1 MAQYRRCAASP
12 LTARSVFKHRL
23 FCILVFSAFLS
34 SAETGLYSQSDQI
47 VLLNPNNVDSVLFN
61 SSAALVVEF
70 YASWCGHC
78 VAFSPVWKNL
88 AMDTKEWKPAVDL
101 VAIDCAAEEN
111 RKTCI
116 HFGIRGYP
124 TVKFFHAYSEKDS
137 TGTSFPVHTQ
147 DMSQLRRQMISMI
160 EKHKEH
166 WPPACPPLEAASKAE
181 IDSLLESSGVEHLAL
196 VFETASSYVGREVI
210 LDLLQFDNIAVRR
223 VLNTEEELVS
233 KMSVTDFPSCHL
245 YHQGGNSS
253 RLNVPFEARTFYSYA
268 LQRLPRVVRTS
279 RPKPVTLDLIRN
291 TTEHSWRE
299 FNRTNVYMSDL
310 ESALH
315 LSLRVELA
323 SHATISKGAL
333 TALKRYVSVLAKYFP
348 GRPVVRKLLQTANA
362 WLNGLQASEL
372 QYSSFLEVLDN
383 ATEDAVLPRG
393 ESWVGCQGSQPHFR
407 KYPCSLWTLF
417 HVLTVAANSA
427 SDSRPQEVLQAMRA
441 YVKRF
446 FGCQEC
452 ASHFEGMA
460 QEGMVQVSTQSEAV
474 LWLWSRHNRVNNRL
488 AGDLSED
495 PNFPKIQW
503 PPPELCPKC
512 HGIDNGEH
520 SWQEAEVLSFLMD
533 YYSSSKIL
541 DNYLQDV
548 RPQKAGRAQGTED
561 RAARAGRDTRGRM
574 EAEARDEPTSET
586 EEDKEEEEE
595 EVLVEGEQEPGMD
608 RLAGGR
614 EGEEAAAL
622 EPPPSWEK
630 EWEHRPSIVGLRPRE
645 PQEAI
650 VDLDSFVSQL
660 YKAKGLRSS
669 RKKRAL
675 RAHRPAPEVALLPVE
690 PDDLPGE
697 QRRLQ
702 KRGLTGRYV
711 ELGGEGRRGPRR
723 PWISALALGFS
734 RLDVSLCALLYVL
747 SSLCLLAMYRCSK
760 VRGRPY
766 RGKLVLP

>member
-1 MAQYRRCAASP
+1 MAQYRRCATSP
-12 LTARSVFKHRL
+12 LTARGALKHCL
-23 FCILVFSAFLS
+23 FCTLVLFSGLLP

-47 VLLNPNNVDSVLFN
+47 VLLNPDNVESVLFN

-111 RKTCI
+111 RKTCV

-137 TGTSFPVHTQ
+137 TGASFPVHTQ
-147 DMSQLRRQMISMI
+147 DVSHLRRQMISMI

-181 IDSLLESSGVEHLAL
+181 IDSLLESSGVELLAL

-210 LDLLQFDNIAVRR
+210 LDLLQFDNITVRR
-223 VLNTEEELVS
+223 VLNTEDELVS
-233 KMSVTDFPSCHL
+233 KMAVTDFPSCYL
-245 YHQGGNSS
+245 YQGGNFS

-279 RPKPVTLDLIRN
+279 RPKPVALDLIRN
-291 TTEHSWRE
+291 VTEHPWRE

-315 LSLRVELA
+315 FSLRVELA
-323 SHATISKGAL
+323 SHATINKGAL

-348 GRPVVRKLLQTANA
+348 GRPVVRNLLQTANA
-362 WLNGLQASEL
+362 WLNGLQDSEL
-372 QYSSFLEVLDN
+372 QYNSFLEVLNN
-383 ATEDAVLPRG
+383 ATEDAVLPHG
-393 ESWVGCQGSQPHFR
+393 ERWVGCQGSQPHFR
-407 KYPCSLWTLF
+407 KYPCSMWTLF
-417 HVLTVAANSA
+417 HALTVAANSA
-427 SDSRPQEVLQAMRA
+427 SDSRPQEVLQAMRI
-441 YVKRF
+441 YVKKF
-446 FGCQEC
+446 FGCHEC

-460 QEGMVQVSTQSEAV
+460 QESMNQVKTQSEAV

-520 SWQEAEVLSFLMD
+520 SWQEPEVLSFLMD

-548 RPQKAGRAQGTED
+548 RPQEAGRAQGTED
-561 RAARAGRDTRGRM
+561 RAAQAGHDTRGRM
-574 EAEARDEPTSET
+574 EAKEGDEPTSEV
-586 EEDKEEEEE
+586 EEDKE
-595 EVLVEGEQEPGMD
+595 VLVVGEQEP
-608 RLAGGR
+608 GGR

-622 EPPPSWEK
+622 ELPPSQEK
-630 EWEHRPSIVGLRPRE
+630 EWERRPSIVGLRPRE
-645 PQEAI
+645 PQEDI
-650 VDLDSFVSQL
+650 VDLDSFVSRL
-660 YKAKGLRSS
+660 YQSKDLRSS
-669 RKKRAL
+669 RRKRAL
-675 RAHRPAPEVALLPVE
+675 RGHRPAPEVALLPVE

-702 KRGLTGRYV
+702 KRGLTGRYA
-711 ELGGEGRRGPRR
+711 ELEGEGRQGARR
-723 PWISALALGFS
+723 PWISVLALGFS

-760 VRGRPY
+760 GRGRLY
-766 RGKLVLP
+766 RAKLALP